1 MPVQSS
7 LDDDGGVPY
16 ESKVATAMAM
26 QNLQNLEA
34 LASTDQGY
42 QHLQIS
48 KADHDRNPSG
58 SSAGEAGEH
67 YISAGRDELDP
78 TMLGPTL
85 GQPMTNYQI
94 VEA

>member
-26 QNLQNLEA
+26 NLQNLEA
-34 LASTDQGY
+34 LASTEQGY
-42 QHLQIS
+42 QNLQIN

-67 YISAGRDELDP
+67 YIGAGRDELDP
-78 TMLGPTL
+78 AMLGPTP
-85 GQPMTNYQI
+85 GQPMTNFQI